1 MDPEQVLLNLGFGGG
16 VPATTTMYAR
26 IPDRFL
32 QSQDAEA
39 QQDEDGTQEGAPA
52 EGTPR
57 RNLSRGQ
64 CPMMMMMMPPMVGR
78 SCHSVDSEYYTY
90 ILNRVPAYFFKEKA
104 PSEHSSVSASSSDS
118 EELLPPP
125 PVAFSAA
132 RPPGKPTPLT
142 TAGTDG
148 VEDVVVVVVPGSRD
162 AAAFHGQSPRSSV
175 PDNETKAPDSV
186 APESPVGVGIS
197 CEGGDGASDNIAR
210 FSVEFR
216 PPEEDNIS
224 TSSSECTDAAGDDHS
239 YPYGF
244 RLAPNESLV

>member
-1 MDPEQVLLNLGFGGG
+1 MDPEQVLLNLGFGGA

-57 RNLSRGQ
+57 RNPSRGQ
-64 CPMMMMMMPPMVGR
+64 CPMMMMMPPMVGR

-125 PVAFSAA
+125 SVAFSAA

-148 VEDVVVVVVPGSRD
+148 VEDVVVVPGSRD
-162 AAAFHGQSPRSSV
+162 TAAFHGQSPRSSV
-175 PDNETKAPDSV
+175 PDSGTKAPDSV

-244 RLAPNESLV
+244 CLAPNESLV